1 MAQVARMRDNKLNP
15 VSKESPALPAASV
28 VGVSKFF
35 GKTSVLQNITFH
47 VAEGEALV
55 LLGASGSGKTT
66 ILRIIAGLEQP
77 YTGKVILHNKD
88 VTELP
93 ARERGVGVIFQSYA
107 LFPKMTVEKNIG
119 YGLRIRHR
127 PRREVK
133 KTVNELLEL
142 VQLEEHRK
150 KYPSQLSGGQQQRVA
165 IARTLAYKP
174 EVLLFDEPFGALDAQ
189 TRGHLR
195 REIRALLKKV
205 NVPAIFITHD
215 QEEALELGDRIAV
228 INVGHIE
235 QIGTPAEVYN
245 NPASEYVATFL
256 GAANILEGFARRDH
270 IEIGA
275 AQIPA
280 HLEPEKFRDGQTVK
294 LIFRPEDVSLSRTQT
309 MPAGQA
315 CLASGVVEETSFVGA
330 YERLRIRLDPSGGV
344 ACETGDTPYY
354 LTTETRK
361 PACQADHCHQ
371 TKTEAMAAKLRPGD
385 RVHRA
390 SYFTILRQ
398 PKTAE
403 ARIPTGKETAK

>member
-1 MAQVARMRDNKLNP
+1 MDNKANP
-15 VSKESPALPAASV
+15 ISKESPALPAASV

-35 GKTSVLQNITFH
+35 GKTTVLQNITFH

-127 PRREVK
+127 RRKEVR

-142 VQLEEHRK
+142 VQLQEHRK

-228 INVGHIE
+228 INLGNIE

-245 NPASEYVATFL
+245 NPATEYVATFL
-256 GAANILEGFARRDH
+256 GAANVLEGVIRNDQV
-270 IEIGA
+270 EIGSA
-275 AQIPA
+275 VIPA
-280 HLEPEKFRDGQTVK
+280 RINRDKFKDGQTVK
-294 LIFRPEDVSLSRTQT
+294 VVFRPEDVSLSKTQ
-309 MPAGQA
+309 PLPSGQA
-315 CLASGVVEETSFVGA
+315 CLSSGLVEEMSFVGA
-330 YERLRIRLDPSGGV
+330 YERLRIRLEPTGSS
-344 ACETGDTPYY
+344 ACETADAPYY
-354 LTTETRK
+354 LTTETPESQSAK
-361 PACQADHCHQ
+361 PIIV
-371 TKTEAMAAKLRPGD
+371 TRPKPETMEVKLRRGD
-385 RVHRA
+385 RVFVGLK
-390 SYFTILRQ
+390 SFTIL
-398 PKTAE
+398 PK
-403 ARIPTGKETAK
+403 